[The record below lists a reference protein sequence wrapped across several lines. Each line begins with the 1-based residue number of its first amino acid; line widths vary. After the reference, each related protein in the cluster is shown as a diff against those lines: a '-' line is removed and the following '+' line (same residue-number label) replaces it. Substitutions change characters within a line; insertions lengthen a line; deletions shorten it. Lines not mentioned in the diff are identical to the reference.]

1 MPPSPSQAA
10 TAGEHPKGRRR
21 PFELRRA
28 LSVFLGE
35 QGLLVVIVI
44 FALVMSQLSDVF
56 LTKTN
61 IINLLYQSTIL
72 AVFAVGMTFVVLTAG
87 IDLSVG
93 SIAALSSV
101 VATKLVVDQ
110 GIPPG
115 LGIVLAIGVGAAI
128 GLLNGT
134 AVTKLGITPLIVTL
148 ATLSAGSGAAFAW
161 TDGSNITPVPDLY
174 RWAGTAEVIGVPVMI
189 PFALA
194 LALVAYVALARTR
207 FGRSVYAVGGNA
219 VAARLAGIR
228 TDRVVTA
235 VYVISGITAAIAGLM
250 LTARLFSGSPRAGQ
264 GIELTVI
271 AAVVIGGTSLFGG
284 SGGIRGTLYGV
295 LLITMVTNSINLL
308 GVPSAYDQLIT
319 GAVIFVAAALDVYRH
334 RYFQRVMARRA
345 ESRAG
350 PAPPPGGDDSGGAAR
365 EQRVAK
371 RPGQGQTGGASP

>member
-1 MPPSPSQAA
+1 MQRSPEPAVETGPAPSRFSEA
-10 TAGEHPKGRRR
+10 RRG
-21 PFELRRA
+21 LG
-28 LSVFLGE
+28 VFLSD
-35 QGLLVVIVI
+35 QGLLVVIIV

-72 AVFAVGMTFVVLTAG
+72 AVFAIGMTFVVLTAG

-93 SIAALSSV
+93 SVAALSSV

-110 GIPPG
+110 DLAPV
-115 LGIVLAIGVGAAI
+115 LGIVLALAAGGAI
-128 GLLNGT
+128 GLFNGL
-134 AVTKLGITPLIVTL
+134 AVSRLGISPLIVTL

-174 RWAGTAEVIGVPVMI
+174 KTFGTEEILGIPVMI

-194 LALVAYVALARTR
+194 IAFVAYVVLSRTS
-207 FGRSVYAVGGNA
+207 FGRSVYAVGGNQ

-228 TDRVVTA
+228 TERVITA

-250 LTARLFSGSPRAGQ
+250 LTARLFSGSPRAGA
-264 GIELTVI
+264 GMELTVI

-295 LLITMVTNSINLL
+295 LLITMVTNAINLL
-308 GVPSAYDQLIT
+308 GVTSAYDDLVT
-319 GAVIFVAAALDVYRH
+319 GAVIFVAAGLDVYRH
-334 RYFQRVMARRA
+334 RYFQRAMARRA
-345 ESRAG
+345 EARND
-350 PAPPPGGDDSGGAAR
+350 GGTQGLD
-365 EQRVAK
+365 K
-371 RPGQGQTGGASP
+371 RPQGQTGGAIK

>member
-1 MPPSPSQAA
+1 MPPSASEASV
-10 TAGEHPKGRRR
+10 AGGGPARRR
-21 PFELRRA
+21 DFGQA
-28 LSVFLGE
+28 LKVFLGD
-35 QGLLVVIVI
+35 QGPLVVIVV

-56 LTKTN
+56 LTRTN

-93 SIAALSSV
+93 SVAALSSV
-101 VATKLVVDQ
+101 VATKLVVDAD
-110 GIPPG
+110 IPPV
-115 LGIVLAIGVGAAI
+115 LGIVLALLVGAGVGTI
-128 GLLNGT
+128 NGL
-134 AVTKLGITPLIVTL
+134 AVTRIGISPLIVTL

-161 TDGSNITPVPDLY
+161 TDGSNVTPVPDLY
-174 RWAGTAEVIGVPVMI
+174 RWFGTTEVIGIPVMI

-194 LALVAYVALARTR
+194 IALIAYVVLSRTP

-228 TDRVVTA
+228 TERVVTA
-235 VYVISGITAAIAGLM
+235 VYIISGVTAAIAGLM

-264 GIELTVI
+264 GMELTVI

-308 GVPSAYDQLIT
+308 GVPSAYDDLIT
-319 GAVIFVAAALDVYRH
+319 GAVIFVAAALDVVRH
-334 RYFQRVMARRA
+334 GYFQRAMARRA
-345 ESRAG
+345 QARAG
-350 PAPPPGGDDSGGAAR
+350 PDSRPSGREPPAR
-365 EQRVAK
+365 GERKKSVSQEPAE
-371 RPGQGQTGGASP
+371 G

>member
-1 MPPSPSQAA
+1 MPPSASEGGQSA
-10 TAGEHPKGRRR
+10 TAGALRRR
-21 PFELRRA
+21 RAVDIRRGLGA
-28 LSVFLGE
+28 FLGD
-35 QGLLVVIVI
+35 QGLLVVIVV
-44 FALVMSQLSDVF
+44 FGLVMTQLSDVF
-56 LTKTN
+56 LTKAN

-93 SIAALSSV
+93 SIAALASV
-101 VATKLVVDQ
+101 VATKVVLDQ
-110 GIPPG
+110 DIPPA
-115 LGIVLAIGVGAAI
+115 LGVALAILVGAGI
-128 GLLNGT
+128 GLINGL

-161 TDGSNITPVPDLY
+161 TDGSNITPVPDFY
-174 RWAGTAEVIGVPVMI
+174 KTVGTQEWLGVPVMI

-194 LALVAYVALARTR
+194 IALIAYIVLSRTR

-264 GIELTVI
+264 GMELTVI

-308 GVPSAYDQLIT
+308 GVPSAYDDLIT
-319 GAVIFVAAALDVYRH
+319 GAVIFVAAGLDVYRH
-334 RYFQRVMARRA
+334 RYFQRAMARRA
-345 ESRAG
+345 EARAG
-350 PAPPPGGDDSGGAAR
+350 PSPPDSGGQDR
-365 EQRVAK
+365 GVPK
-371 RPGQGQTGGASP
+371 RPEGQTRGVST